1 MNTREQIERTADR
14 IREEL
19 LVTLQE
25 LDRRRTEATDVG
37 VQLRKHSTGLTVVG
51 LGLVAALGAAFA
63 WTSYRARSLNRRR
76 RERRYQALRR
86 AWRHPERVAVRSA
99 DRALPVELGKK
110 LGLALG
116 LAFGTQLAK
125 RTAELLIP
133 TGATGSARLDR
144 GRH

>member
-1 MNTREQIERTADR
+1 MNSRREQIEKTADR
-14 IREEL
+14 IRDEL
-19 LVTLQE
+19 LITLQE

-37 VQLRKHSTGLTVVG
+37 LQLKKHSTGATLIGVG
-51 LGLVAALGAAFA
+51 LLAALGGAFA
-63 WTSYRARSLNRRR
+63 WTAHRARSMERRKR
-76 RERRYQALRR
+76 QRRYQALSR
-86 AWRHPERVAVRSA
+86 AWKHPERLAVRSE

-133 TGATGSARLDR
+133 AVIARKPLANR
-144 GRH
+144 R